1 MGFFE
6 KIIPF
11 ILAIMILSVFFMG
24 FLLESGE
31 GISQNAYKAKSD
43 IKLITAAEQKYYKQN
58 KVYTNRYS
66 DLKRMFPEKIKS
78 ADQNIDTIEDGLF
91 LSKDGQE
98 LKILIYPLKKGQL
111 STRLISGSVVERICS
126 LDIPFCK
133 NYYWE

>member
-6 KIIPF
+6 KIIPLV
-11 ILAIMILSVFFMG
+11 LAAMILVVFSIG

-31 GISQNAYKAKSD
+31 GVSQNAYEAKSD

-58 KVYTNRYS
+58 RLYTNRYS
-66 DLKRMFPEKIKS
+66 DLQRMFPEKIKS
-78 ADQNIDTIEDGLF
+78 ADQDIDTIEDGLF

-98 LKILIYPLKKGQL
+98 LKILVYPLKKGQI

-126 LDIPFCK
+126 LDIPFCE